1 MGVFASQTTWSHP
14 SKRIHYMYTRV
25 CVCVLNCV
33 QFVFNPMD
41 CSPVG
46 SSVHGISQARILTWV
61 AISFSKRG
69 LLLVVNYPFFF
80 FPQNLFL
87 ALLVSLVN
95 QKRNKT
101 NKHFWLLF
109 PSAVGTSYQSHL
121 IVVFSMCWLITFY
134 HYACMFN
141 LLKILLRSFST
152 LL

>member
-1 MGVFASQTTWSHP
+1 
-14 SKRIHYMYTRV
+14 
-25 CVCVLNCV
+25 
-33 QFVFNPMD
+33 MD

-69 LLLVVNYPFFF
+69 LILVANYLFFF
-80 FPQNLFL
+80 FPQHLLL
-87 ALLVSLVN
+87 ALSVSLVH
-95 QKRNKT
+95 QKRKKT

-134 HYACMFN
+134 LYACMFN

-152 LL
+152 LFLLSYSLC

>member
-1 MGVFASQTTWSHP
+1 MNHLNLDSWFLCLCFIFKWE
-14 SKRIHYMYTRV
+14 M
-25 CVCVLNCV
+25 CVYLSVLVIQSCPTLCNL
-33 QFVFNPMD
+33 MD

-69 LLLVVNYPFFF
+69 LLLVVNYLFF

-87 ALLVSLVN
+87 ALLVSLVH